1 MSKTI
6 QINNNIRLHYIELT
20 KLKTTTLGVYI
31 HRSLNIN
38 DASMNALLP
47 YVLKRGC
54 KLCPDMAS
62 ISKYLEN
69 LYGATLGAAVTK
81 RGNTQ
86 TIYFDAETISDRYTP
101 GNEPLLSQ
109 LTELLL
115 SILFEPVVQDNAFD
129 AEIVAQEK
137 NNAINRINAL
147 VNDKRSYASIRCQ
160 EEMCKGDAFAISRL
174 GTVEGI
180 EAITPQ
186 SLYEYYK
193 TMITSSVIDFYIC
206 GDADISSAAKKVR
219 EFTDKLS
226 FTDAA
231 IEKTDILKKSGDV
244 QKVTDHMDVTQG
256 KLAIGFRTN
265 IAADSKDSAALA
277 VFNSVFGAGAHSKL
291 FNNVREKLSLAY
303 YASSQLEKFKGLLI
317 VNAGIEFKNFKK
329 AYDESLV
336 QLEEIKNGNI
346 SELEFDS
353 SINALVNSYTSLYDD
368 QRSMQQFHLNEA
380 IIGSN
385 ESIEEKIKNIKAVT
399 KAQVAEIAKKL
410 ELDTVYFLDG
420 KEGA

>member
-1 MSKTI
+1 MAQTI
-6 QINNNIRLHYIELT
+6 NINNNIRLHYIELT

-31 HRSLNIN
+31 HRPLNEQ

-54 KLCPDMAS
+54 KLCPDMVA

-69 LYGATLGAAVTK
+69 LYGATLGAAVIK
-81 RGNTQ
+81 KGNTQ
-86 TIYFDAETISDRYTP
+86 TIYFDAEAISDRYTP

-109 LTELLL
+109 LSELLI
-115 SILFEPVVQDNAFD
+115 SILFEPVVNDGAFD
-129 AEIVAQEK
+129 SEIVAQEK

-174 GTVEGI
+174 GTIDGI
-180 EAITPQ
+180 NVIIPQ
-186 SLYEYYK
+186 SLYDYYK
-193 TMITSSVIDFYIC
+193 NMITSSVIDFYVC
-206 GDADISSAAKKVR
+206 GDADIDSVTQKLRS
-219 EFTDKLS
+219 FTDKLS
-226 FTDAA
+226 FADAE
-231 IEKTDILKKSGDV
+231 IKKTEILKKSADV
-244 QKVTDHMDVTQG
+244 QNVTDHMDVTQG

-265 IAADSKDSAALA
+265 IAPDSNDSAALA

-329 AYDESLV
+329 AYDESLA
-336 QLEEIKNGNI
+336 QLEEIRNGNI
-346 SELEFDS
+346 SDLEFDS
-353 SINALVNSYTSLYDD
+353 SISALINSYTSLYDD
-368 QRSMQQFHLNEA
+368 QRSMQQFSLNEA
-380 IIGSN
+380 LVGTN
-385 ESIEEKIKNIKAVT
+385 ETIEEKIAKIKAVT

-420 KEGA
+420 KEEA

>member
-1 MSKTI
+1 MTI

-31 HRSLNIN
+31 HRDLNEKE
-38 DASMNALLP
+38 ASMNALLP
-47 YVLKRGC
+47 YVLKRGS
-54 KLCPDMAS
+54 KLCPDMTA

-81 RGNTQ
+81 RGNIQ
-86 TIYFDAETISDRYTP
+86 TIYFDAETVSDRYTP
-101 GNEPLLSQ
+101 DNEPLLAQ
-109 LTELLL
+109 LTQLLL
-115 SILFEPVVQDNAFD
+115 SILFNPVTVDGAFD
-129 AEIVAQEK
+129 TDTVEQEK

-160 EEMCKGDAFAISRL
+160 EEMCKGDAFAVSRL

-180 EAITPQ
+180 KAITPQ
-186 SLYEYYK
+186 SLYEYYND
-193 TMITSSVIDFYIC
+193 MITSSTIDFYVC
-206 GDADISSAAKKVR
+206 GDADINAIEAELRAFTSS
-219 EFTDKLS
+219 LS
-226 FTDAA
+226 F
-231 IEKTDILKKSGDV
+231 KTAQPIKTEILTKTAPVNEVRDN
-244 QKVTDHMDVTQG
+244 MDVTQG

-265 IAADSKDSAALA
+265 IAPNSDDSAALA

-317 VNAGIEFKNFKK
+317 VNAGVEFKNFKK

-346 SELEFDS
+346 SDLEFDS
-353 SINALVNSYTSLYDD
+353 SINAIVNSYNSLYDD
-368 QRSMQQFHLNEA
+368 QRSMQQFSLNEMLV
-380 IIGSN
+380 GTN
-385 ESIEEKIKNIKAVT
+385 ETIEEKIAKIKAVT
-399 KAQVAEIAKKL
+399 KEQVSQIANKL

-420 KEGA
+420 KEDE